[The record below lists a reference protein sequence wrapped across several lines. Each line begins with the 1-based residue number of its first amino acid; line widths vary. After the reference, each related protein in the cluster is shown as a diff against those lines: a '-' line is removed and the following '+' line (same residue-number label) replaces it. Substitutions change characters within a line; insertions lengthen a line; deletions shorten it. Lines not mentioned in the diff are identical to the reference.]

1 MRSKL
6 TKEQW
11 KELLNK
17 QKEKDQTDQ
26 ECSQETGINI
36 ACLRY
41 WRKNLKTSAKKTSEE
56 LVEVSG
62 LTNEIS
68 FPIRITLSNGI
79 QIEVLQ
85 LSNFQAILSLSEG
98 LNKL

>member
-41 WRKNLKTSAKKTSEE
+41 WRRNLKGLAQNSSEE

-62 LTNEIS
+62 LANGS
-68 FPIRITLSNGI
+68 GFPVRITLSNGI

-85 LSNFQAILSLSEG
+85 LCNFQAILSLSEG